1 MRVLVALADFPFLF
15 SYSLR
20 WPNIVEVSK
29 KRNAAVIH
37 VPNCKTPHTTAVV
50 GATNTR
56 ESAERQPPD
65 TILTRSR
72 DRRDEQRS
80 AIGETTRPPAP

>member
-50 GATNTR
+50 GATVTR
-56 ESAERQPPD
+56 ESVECQPPN
-65 TILTRSR
+65 TNFTRSG
-72 DRRDEQRS
+72 DHQDDQ
-80 AIGETTRPPAP
+80 AIYH